1 MNIQIE
7 VSDSILQKYSL
18 TDSSQVE
25 NVIRIGL
32 QQIQIEEALAMYRR
46 GLISLWKAATM
57 AGMPLREMMAQA
69 SARGYEPE
77 VDDEMLVEEL
87 R

>member
-7 VSDSILQKYSL
+7 VSDSILQKYNL
-18 TDSSQVE
+18 ADASQVE
-25 NVIRIGL
+25 HVICIGL
-32 QQIQIEEALAMYRR
+32 QQIRIEEALAMYRR
-46 GLISLWKAATM
+46 GLVSLWKAATM
-57 AGMPLREMMAQA
+57 AGIPLREMMAQA

-77 VDDEMLVEEL
+77 VDDEMLAEEL